1 MSRGYYKGVRGSGLK
16 VEVECAA
23 CIFHR
28 GYLEIIEATNDPSV
42 QFKAISAFTRLLAKG
57 FEPSRVPAF
66 LGTERD
72 RLIKRLTGNPD
83 PYAKEKLLSNQGA
96 LEILPLAKK
105 LVSTQS
111 CAESRFRKACLSSI
125 VGNIIEFGIPDHVF
139 RFQDIKKLILR
150 AEEDLAIDEIPKI
163 FGTAKKA
170 KRVLY
175 LTDNAGEIA
184 FDTLL
189 VHELKKLGARVTVAV
204 KDKPISND
212 ATLEDAKFVGIHEV
226 ADNTITT
233 GTDAIGLI
241 LDECSSEFLTLYSSA
256 DLVVAKG
263 MGHAETLTEL
273 NLTSPHALLMRTKC
287 NPVANFF
294 NVSRGKNV
302 AKLMF

>member
-1 MSRGYYKGVRGSGLK
+1 MK

-42 QFKAISAFTRLLAKG
+42 QFKVISAFTRLLTKE
-57 FEPSRVPAF
+57 FKPNKVPAF

-72 RLIKRLTGNPD
+72 RLIKRLTGNSD
-83 PYAKEKLLSNQGA
+83 PYAKKKRLSNQKA

-105 LVSTQS
+105 LVSNQS
-111 CAESRFRKACLSSI
+111 CAESRFRKACLSSV
-125 VGNIIEFGIPDHVF
+125 VGNIIEFGIPDHMF
-139 RFQDIKKLILR
+139 KFQDIKNLLLQ

-163 FGTAKKA
+163 FDTARKA
-170 KRVLY
+170 ERILY

-189 VHELKKLGARVTVAV
+189 VHELKKLGAHVTVAV
-204 KDKPISND
+204 KGKPISND
-212 ATLEDAKFVGIHEV
+212 ATLEDAEFVGMHKV
-226 ADNTITT
+226 ADNIITT
-233 GTDAIGLI
+233 GTDAVGLI
-241 LDECSSEFLTLYSSA
+241 RDECSSEFLTLYSSA

-287 NPVANFF
+287 NPVANYF

-302 AKLMF
+302 AKLMV

>member
-1 MSRGYYKGVRGSGLK
+1 MK

-28 GYLEIIEATNDPSV
+28 GYLEIIGATNDSSI
-42 QFKAISAFTRLLAKG
+42 QFKAISAFTRLLAKE
-57 FEPSRVPAF
+57 FRPNKVPAF

-83 PYAKEKLLSNQGA
+83 PYAKKKRLSNQKA

-105 LVSTQS
+105 IVSNQS
-111 CAESRFRKACLSSI
+111 CTESRFRKACLSSI
-125 VGNIIEFGIPDHVF
+125 VGNIIEFGIPDHLF
-139 RFQDIKKLILR
+139 KFPDIKKLILR
-150 AEEDLAIDEIPKI
+150 AEEDLVIDEIPEI
-163 FGTAKKA
+163 FDTAKKA

-189 VHELKKLGARVTVAV
+189 VHELKKLGAHITVAV
-204 KDKPISND
+204 KGKPISND

-226 ADNTITT
+226 ADNIITT
-233 GTDAIGLI
+233 GTDAVGLI
-241 LDECSSEFLTLYSSA
+241 PSECSSEFLTLYSSA

-273 NLTSPHALLMRTKC
+273 DLTSPHVLLMRTKC

>member
-1 MSRGYYKGVRGSGLK
+1 LK

-28 GYLEIIEATNDPSV
+28 GYLEIIGATNDPST
-42 QFKAISAFTRLLAKG
+42 QFKTISAFTRLLATEFRPNK
-57 FEPSRVPAF
+57 VPAF

-83 PYAKEKLLSNQGA
+83 PYAKKKRLSNQKA
-96 LEILPLAKK
+96 LEVLPLAKK
-105 LVSTQS
+105 IVSNQPCT
-111 CAESRFRKACLSSI
+111 ESRFRKACLSSI

-139 RFQDIKKLILR
+139 KFQDINKLILR
-150 AEEDLAIDEIPKI
+150 AEEDLVIDEIPKI
-163 FGTAKKA
+163 LDIAKKA

-189 VHELKKLGARVTVAV
+189 VHELKKLGAHVTVAV
-204 KDKPISND
+204 KGKPISND

-226 ADNTITT
+226 ANNIVTT
-233 GTDAIGLI
+233 GTDAVGLI
-241 LDECSSEFLTLYSSA
+241 PDECSSEFLTLYSSA

-273 NLTSPHALLMRTKC
+273 TLTSPHALLMRTKC

-294 NVSRGKNV
+294 NASKGKNV